1 MKSYQHKVYI
11 ANTLKYIYLLPQKEQ
26 KIKEYETMSQK
37 IRSVNRKG
45 QYDYKHFKLTKK
57 ILTHMHICTFYLF
70 LICISIFLLTLC
82 M

>member
-1 MKSYQHKVYI
+1 MKK
-11 ANTLKYIYLLPQKEQ
+11 NKKN
-26 KIKEYETMSQK
+26 EYETMLQK

-70 LICISIFLLTLC
+70 LICISIFLLT
-82 M
+82 